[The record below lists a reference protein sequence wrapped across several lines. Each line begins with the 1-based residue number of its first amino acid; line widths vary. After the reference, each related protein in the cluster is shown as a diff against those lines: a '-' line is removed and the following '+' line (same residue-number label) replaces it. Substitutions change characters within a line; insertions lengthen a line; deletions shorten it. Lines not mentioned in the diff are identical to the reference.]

1 MECVVSACASSGW
14 LWLLVKTF
22 LTMSWRH
29 SEEGLRKSLEDC
41 GRIDKLALSAEY
53 LECDKLPL
61 ACRAG
66 KSKPQSESKVRANHS
81 TKTKGKVAL
90 EV

>member
-1 MECVVSACASSGW
+1 M
-14 LWLLVKTF
+14 VKTF
-22 LTMSWRH
+22 LTVSWRH

-41 GRIDKLALSAEY
+41 GRIDELALSAEY
-53 LECDKLPL
+53 LEFDKLPL
-61 ACRAG
+61 ACQAG
-66 KSKPQSESKVRANHS
+66 KSKPQSESKVKANHS